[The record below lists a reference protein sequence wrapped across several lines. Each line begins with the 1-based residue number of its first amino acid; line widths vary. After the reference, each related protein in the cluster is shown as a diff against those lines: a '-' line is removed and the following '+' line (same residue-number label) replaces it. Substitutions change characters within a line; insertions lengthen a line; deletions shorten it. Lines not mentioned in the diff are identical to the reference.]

1 MQHKEIIVHL
11 VSEITNYIMEQSPSR
26 MVISLHNETDGLHLS
41 VMDDIQRSDSELKKM
56 EQDLNPKVRPELS
69 EYYGAMA
76 GTDAISAARLNL
88 IGWQIKHGDVSRT
101 TEGTK
106 VDLWIGSDEYDSKNF
121 SRKKKQ

>member
-1 MQHKEIIVHL
+1 
-11 VSEITNYIMEQSPSR
+11 
-26 MVISLHNETDGLHLS
+26 
-41 VMDDIQRSDSELKKM
+41 MDDIQRSDSELKKM
-56 EQDLNPKVRPELS
+56 EHDLNPKVRPELS

>member
-1 MQHKEIIVHL
+1 MQHKEVIVHL

-69 EYYGAMA
+69 EYYGTMA

-88 IGWQIKHGDVSRT
+88 IGWQIKHG
-101 TEGTK
+101 
-106 VDLWIGSDEYDSKNF
+106 
-121 SRKKKQ
+121 